1 MATVATLAQGT
12 RSGALV
18 TMSTLASG
26 AYIASSAIDL
36 GAAIPVDVTFDVV
49 ATPGTGQTSA
59 TGVYLFAK
67 FSLDNTNYGTGP
79 ESGTSTT
86 DEADLHFLGFLP
98 TATNSTA
105 QEKLFSLIGQP
116 VARYMKL
123 VAKNATGAT
132 LGSGFVYR
140 SDITGVQT

>member
-12 RSGALV
+12 RSAALV
-18 TMSTLASG
+18 TMGTLASG
-26 AYIASSAIDL
+26 TYIASASIDL
-36 GAAIPVDVTFDVV
+36 GAAIPVDITLDVT
-49 ATPGTGQTSA
+49 ATPGVGQTA
-59 TGVYLFAK
+59 TTGVFVFAK
-67 FSLDNTNYGTGP
+67 FSLDNTNFGTGP

-86 DEADLHFLGFLP
+86 DEADLHFIGFLP

-105 QEKLFSLIGQP
+105 QEKLFSMIGQP

-123 VAKNATGAT
+123 VVKNSTGAA

-140 SDITGVQT
+140 ADITGVQT